1 VWFLALL
8 FMVVIKKGLS
18 DYKILL
24 ASASPRRQELLSQL
38 GLDLQI
44 VTLPSEEESFPKNL
58 YREEIAVYLAEK
70 KAENYKN
77 LQEKEILITAD
88 TIVWIDGKV
97 LGKPENYSDAF
108 QMLKLLSGKIHFVIT
123 GVCLKAIEKTV
134 VFFAETKVKFA
145 DLSDE
150 EIRFYIENYKPFD
163 KAGAYGIQEWIGK
176 VGIEY
181 IEGSYYNV
189 VGLPVQKL
197 YRELMKF

>member
-1 VWFLALL
+1 
-8 FMVVIKKGLS
+8 MVVIKKGLS

>member
-1 VWFLALL
+1 MWFLALL

>member
-1 VWFLALL
+1 
-8 FMVVIKKGLS
+8 MGVIKKELS

-38 GLDLQI
+38 GLDLKI
-44 VTLPSEEESFPKNL
+44 VTLPPEEESFPKNL

-77 LQEKEILITAD
+77 LQAKEILITAD
-88 TIVWIDGKV
+88 TIVWIDDKV

-123 GVCLKAIEKTV
+123 GVCLKSTEKTV
-134 VFFAETKVKFA
+134 VFNVETKVKFS

-176 VGIEY
+176 IGIEY

-197 YRELMKF
+197 YRELLKF